1 MSTIKNDQLDA
12 MILLSAHVL
21 AERNEAELMSVNTS
35 DVSIPVS
42 VERRITHMINKE
54 RRKSEYGAVYKV
66 ARQVAAVVLIVC
78 SAAFIFAMSVDA
90 VREALW
96 STIVKWYE
104 DYISVA
110 YVVDDTPP
118 MFIETK
124 KEPTAI
130 PEDWTS
136 EVKLD
141 SKSMYYI
148 QYSLGDDVLMTYKQ
162 KLLNADEDWID
173 NENSVIENIKIRNN
187 NGNLI
192 TIFDKEFSYLM
203 WNDGCYSYTISF
215 DNSKIERDSVLKMAE
230 SLQ

>member
-21 AERNEAELMSVNTS
+21 AERNEAELISVNTS
-35 DVSIPVS
+35 DVSIPIS

>member
-21 AERNEAELMSVNTS
+21 AERNETELMSVNTS
-35 DVSIPVS
+35 GVSIPVS
-42 VERRITHMINKE
+42 IERRITHMINKE
-54 RRKSEYGAVYKV
+54 RRKSEYGAVYKT
-66 ARQVAAVVLIVC
+66 AKEVAAVVLIVC

-136 EVKLD
+136 EVKVDSQSMYCIKYSLD
-141 SKSMYYI
+141 SEYI
-148 QYSLGDDVLMTYKQ
+148 MSFRQ
-162 KLLNADEDWID
+162 KALDENEDFID
-173 NENSVIENIKIRNN
+173 NENSTVENIKIH
-187 NGNLI
+187 GFDGILI
-192 TIFDKEFSYLM
+192 TLLDKGFTYLC
-203 WNDGCYSYTISF
+203 WNDGCYSYTI
-215 DNSKIERDSVLKMAE
+215 DYDSSRINMELAIDIAE
-230 SLQ
+230 SLK

>member
-35 DVSIPVS
+35 GVSIPVS
-42 VERRITHMINKE
+42 IERRITHMINKE
-54 RRKSEYGAVYKV
+54 RRKSEYGAVYKT
-66 ARQVAAVVLIVC
+66 AKEVAAVVLIVC

>member
-1 MSTIKNDQLDA
+1 MSTTKNDQLDA

-130 PEDWTS
+130 PEDWMS

-173 NENSVIENIKIRNN
+173 NENSVVENIKIRNYI
-187 NGNLI
+187 GNLI
-192 TIFDKEFSYLM
+192 TIFDKEFSFLM

>member
-42 VERRITHMINKE
+42 IERRITHMINKE
-54 RRKSEYGAVYKV
+54 RRRSEYGAVYKT
-66 ARQVAAVVLIVC
+66 AKEVAAVVLIVC

-124 KEPTAI
+124 KRA
-130 PEDWTS
+130 
-136 EVKLD
+136 
-141 SKSMYYI
+141 YR
-148 QYSLGDDVLMTYKQ
+148 
-162 KLLNADEDWID
+162 
-173 NENSVIENIKIRNN
+173 NS
-187 NGNLI
+187 
-192 TIFDKEFSYLM
+192 
-203 WNDGCYSYTISF
+203 
-215 DNSKIERDSVLKMAE
+215 
-230 SLQ
+230 

>member
-42 VERRITHMINKE
+42 IERRITHMINKE

-124 KEPTAI
+124 KELTAI

>member
-1 MSTIKNDQLDA
+1 MSTIENDQLDA

-21 AERNEAELMSVNTS
+21 AERNEAELISVNTS
-35 DVSIPVS
+35 DVSIPIS

-118 MFIETK
+118 MFIEIK

-203 WNDGCYSYTISF
+203 WNDGCYSYTI
-215 DNSKIERDSVLKMAE
+215 DYDSSRINMELAIDIAE
-230 SLQ
+230 SLK

>member
-42 VERRITHMINKE
+42 IERRITHMINKE
-54 RRKSEYGAVYKV
+54 RRRSEYGAVYKT
-66 ARQVAAVVLIVC
+66 AKEVAAVVLIVC
-78 SAAFIFAMSVDA
+78 STAFIFAMSVDA

-136 EVKLD
+136 EVKVDSQSMYCIKYSLD
-141 SKSMYYI
+141 SEYI
-148 QYSLGDDVLMTYKQ
+148 MSFRQ
-162 KLLNADEDWID
+162 KALDENEDFID
-173 NENSVIENIKIRNN
+173 NENSTVENIKIH
-187 NGNLI
+187 GFDGILI
-192 TIFDKEFSYLM
+192 TLLDKGFTYM
-203 WNDGCYSYTISF
+203 CWNDGCYSYTIDY
-215 DNSKIERDSVLKMAE
+215 DNSRINIELAIDIAE

>member
-12 MILLSAHVL
+12 MILLSANVL

-35 DVSIPVS
+35 GVSIPVS
-42 VERRITHMINKE
+42 IERRITHMINKE
-54 RRKSEYGAVYKV
+54 RRKSEYGAVYKT
-66 ARQVAAVVLIVC
+66 AKEVAAVVLIVC
-78 SAAFIFAMSVDA
+78 SAAFIFARSVDA

-118 MFIETK
+118 MFIEIK

-136 EVKLD
+136 EVKVDSQSMYCIKYSLD
-141 SKSMYYI
+141 SEYI
-148 QYSLGDDVLMTYKQ
+148 MSFRQ
-162 KLLNADEDWID
+162 KALDENEDFID
-173 NENSVIENIKIRNN
+173 NENSTVENIKIH
-187 NGNLI
+187 GFDGILI
-192 TIFDKEFSYLM
+192 TLLDKGFTYM
-203 WNDGCYSYTISF
+203 CWNDGCYSYTIDY
-215 DNSKIERDSVLKMAE
+215 DNSRINIELAIDIAE

>member
-42 VERRITHMINKE
+42 IERRITHMINKE
-54 RRKSEYGAVYKV
+54 RRKSEYGAVYKT
-66 ARQVAAVVLIVC
+66 AKEVAAVVLIVC

-124 KEPTAI
+124 KEPTVI
-130 PEDWTS
+130 PEDWTI
-136 EVKLD
+136 EIIVD
-141 SKSMYYI
+141 SQSMYFI
-148 QYSLGDDVLMTYKQ
+148 QYSLDNEYIMSFRQ
-162 KLLNADEDWID
+162 KALDGDEDFID
-173 NENSVIENIKIRNN
+173 NENCTVENIKIH
-187 NGNLI
+187 G
-192 TIFDKEFSYLM
+192 FDGTLVTLLDRGFTYLC
-203 WNDGCYSYTISF
+203 WSDGYYSYTIDY
-215 DNSKIERDSVLKMAE
+215 DNLKINMEMAIEIAE

>member
-21 AERNEAELMSVNTS
+21 VERNEAELMSVNTS
-35 DVSIPVS
+35 GVSIPVS
-42 VERRITHMINKE
+42 IERRITHMINKE
-54 RRKSEYGAVYKV
+54 RRKSEYGAVYKT
-66 ARQVAAVVLIVC
+66 AKEVAAVVLIVC

-136 EVKLD
+136 EVKVDSQSMYCIKYSLD
-141 SKSMYYI
+141 SEYI
-148 QYSLGDDVLMTYKQ
+148 MSFRQ
-162 KLLNADEDWID
+162 KALDENEDFID
-173 NENSVIENIKIRNN
+173 NENSTVENIKIH
-187 NGNLI
+187 GFDGILI
-192 TIFDKEFSYLM
+192 TLLDKGFTYLC
-203 WNDGCYSYTISF
+203 WNDGCYSYTI
-215 DNSKIERDSVLKMAE
+215 DYDSSRINMELAIDIAE
-230 SLQ
+230 SLK

>member
-1 MSTIKNDQLDA
+1 MSTIKNDKLDA

-35 DVSIPVS
+35 NVSIPVS
-42 VERRITHMINKE
+42 VERRITHMIKKE
-54 RRKSEYGAVYKV
+54 RRRSEYGAAYKV
-66 ARQVAAVVLIVC
+66 GKQVAAVVLIVC

-173 NENSVIENIKIRNN
+173 NENSVVENIKIRNYI
-187 NGNLI
+187 GNLI
-192 TIFDKEFSYLM
+192 TIFDKEFSFLM

>member
-35 DVSIPVS
+35 DVSIPGS

-54 RRKSEYGAVYKV
+54 RRRSEYGAVYKT
-66 ARQVAAVVLIVC
+66 AKEVAAVVLIVC
-78 SAAFIFAMSVDA
+78 STAFIFAMSVDA

-110 YVVDDTPP
+110 YVVEDTPP
-118 MFIETK
+118 LFIETK

-130 PEDWTS
+130 PEDWTR
-136 EVKLD
+136 EVKVDSQSMYCIKYSLD
-141 SKSMYYI
+141 SEYI
-148 QYSLGDDVLMTYKQ
+148 MSFRQ
-162 KLLNADEDWID
+162 KALDENEDFID
-173 NENSVIENIKIRNN
+173 NENSTVENIKIH
-187 NGNLI
+187 GFDGILI
-192 TIFDKEFSYLM
+192 TLLDKGFTYLC
-203 WNDGCYSYTISF
+203 WNDGCYSYTIDY
-215 DNSKIERDSVLKMAE
+215 DNSRINIELAIDIAE
-230 SLQ
+230 SLK

>member
-35 DVSIPVS
+35 GVSIPVS
-42 VERRITHMINKE
+42 IERRITHMINKE
-54 RRKSEYGAVYKV
+54 RRKSEYGAVYKT
-66 ARQVAAVVLIVC
+66 AKEVAAVVLIVC

-124 KEPTAI
+124 KSLPQFLKI
-130 PEDWTS
+130 GR
-136 EVKLD
+136 VRLKL
-141 SKSMYYI
+141 
-148 QYSLGDDVLMTYKQ
+148 
-162 KLLNADEDWID
+162 
-173 NENSVIENIKIRNN
+173 IRNPC
-187 NGNLI
+187 I
-192 TIFDKEFSYLM
+192 
-203 WNDGCYSYTISF
+203 
-215 DNSKIERDSVLKMAE
+215 VL
-230 SLQ
+230 SIRWIVNTL

>member
-66 ARQVAAVVLIVC
+66 GKQVAAVVLIVC